1 MAHNVQMPPD
11 LNIPT
16 RREGGEGKGLI
27 YKAAGA
33 VVLQIN
39 FPDHLNFKDLL
50 VILGI
55 YVIESNEVL
64 FNVCIASSFQILG
77 ARESSYAHLLLRL
90 EFS

>member
-1 MAHNVQMPPD
+1 M
-11 LNIPT
+11 
-16 RREGGEGKGLI
+16 
-27 YKAAGA
+27 
-33 VVLQIN
+33 VLQIN
-39 FPDHLNFKDLL
+39 FPDHLNFKDLR

-77 ARESSYAHLLLRL
+77 TRESSYAHLLLRL